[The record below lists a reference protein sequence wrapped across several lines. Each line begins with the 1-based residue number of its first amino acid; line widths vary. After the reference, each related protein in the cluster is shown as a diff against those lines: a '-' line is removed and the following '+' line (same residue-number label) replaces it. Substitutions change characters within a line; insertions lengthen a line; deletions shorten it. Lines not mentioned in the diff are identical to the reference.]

1 MIYMSKTYLIITVCM
16 IKKSSLKFKIRKSR
30 FKAKKLNISDKLAQ
44 TDTSNT
50 IDNTIL
56 YFTILSDFARLVCS
70 YQQYGFKDNV
80 YGILMFSYF
89 NNLSK
94 IT

>member
-1 MIYMSKTYLIITVCM
+1 M
-16 IKKSSLKFKIRKSR
+16 
-30 FKAKKLNISDKLAQ
+30 KLNISDKLAQ

-56 YFTILSDFARLVCS
+56 YFTILSDLLALCVVAK
-70 YQQYGFKDNV
+70 QYGFKDNV
-80 YGILMFSYF
+80 CGILMFSYL

-94 IT
+94 ITKKKY